1 MIKRKPL
8 PKDQSKVYVYTQDVV
23 NGWIADYFQE
33 KNKADIEKKKHIDE
47 IKKRSEKTAE
57 DFQRLY
63 MNEDLKVKDFKVNED
78 E

>member
-33 KNKADIEKKKHIDE
+33 KKKVDVERKKHIDE

-63 MNEDLKVKDFKVNED
+63 MNKDLKVTDFKVNEN

>member
-23 NGWIADYFQE
+23 NGWISDYFQE
-33 KNKADIEKKKHIDE
+33 KKKATEKKKHVNE
-47 IKKRSEKTAE
+47 IEKRSKKTSE

-63 MNEDLKVKDFKVNED
+63 MNENLKVKDFKVNEN

>member
-8 PKDQSKVYVYTQDVV
+8 PDDQSKVYVYTQDLIDE
-23 NGWIADYFQE
+23 WKIEAIE
-33 KNKADIEKKKHIDE
+33 EKKEEERQKHIDE
-47 IKKRSEKTAE
+47 VKKRSEKTSS

-63 MNEDLKVKDFKVNED
+63 MNEETKVKDFKVNED

>member
-8 PKDQSKVYVYTQDVV
+8 PKDQSKVYVFTQDVV

-33 KNKADIEKKKHIDE
+33 KKKTEHIDE
-47 IKKRSEKTAE
+47 IKKRSKKTSE

-63 MNEDLKVKDFKVNED
+63 MNEGLKVKDFKVNEN